1 MRTSLLLLR
10 QSLLRVLI
18 ALAAARCWPLYQ
30 LDINNAFLHGD
41 LDEEVYMSLPLGF
54 HSKGGTSIASSSS
67 NSSAPPIV
75 YKLLKSLYGLRQASR
90 QWYTKL
96 SYTIQQLGFVQST
109 ADNSLFVHAKG
120 SLFTALLVYMDD
132 IVITGNDPTCVATLK
147 LVLVVKFGIKDL
159 GSLEFFL
166 GLEIARSKKGVSLNQ
181 RKFALDILKETS
193 IMGCKPAKSPME
205 QQLKLSKD
213 SGELL
218 LDSSKYRRLIGKL
231 MYLTLSR
238 PDITY
243 AVNKLSQFLAKPR
256 VPHM

>member
-18 ALAAARCWPLYQ
+18 ALAAARCWPLHQ

-41 LDEEVYMSLPLGF
+41 LDEEAYMSLPPGF

-96 SYTIQQLGFVQST
+96 SYTIQQLGFVQSI

-147 LVLVVKFGIKDL
+147 LVLDAKFGIKDL
-159 GSLEFFL
+159 GSLEFSL

-181 RKFALDILKETS
+181 TKFALDILKETS

-238 PDITY
+238 LDITY
-243 AVNKLSQFLAKPR
+243 AVNRLSQFLAKPR